1 MKSKIKSFFKG
12 VLVVFLAIIVI
23 FMVLLF
29 FGEDKSGDYNEIADL
44 IKGEK
49 IEQAENLLN
58 KSSYSKMDYS
68 DEDGKKKM
76 ELYRKLYTKE
86 KKYDEAADVVIAY
99 LKANNMD
106 IKAENTDSADGVE
119 LYDLVWNVS
128 DIYNKLSA
136 EKQKEVMN
144 LMGESLQ
151 KKVNS
156 EGREQREANLAKNE
170 EFEKVEY
177 YINNESVEDAKKMLD
192 ESSFSKIGYKES
204 TDETV
209 ISGGI
214 LKLRL
219 YKDLY
224 IKQEMYD
231 DAVDVMLTFV
241 KENEG
246 NHKNDQSVSTF
257 IADIYDKLSDEKK
270 NEAME
275 LMGDTLTTELNR
287 RKAEWI
293 WKKYFV

>member
-12 VLVVFLAIIVI
+12 VFVVFLAIIVI

-128 DIYNKLSA
+128 DIFNKLSA
-136 EKQKEVMN
+136 EKQKEVMD

-177 YINNESVEDAKKMLD
+177 YIKNESPEDAKKMLE

-214 LKLRL
+214 LKMRL

-224 IKQEMYD
+224 IKLGMYD

-287 RKAEWI
+287 LKE
-293 WKKYFV
+293 K

>member
-68 DEDGKKKM
+68 DEDGEKKM
-76 ELYRKLYTKE
+76 DLYRKLYTKE
-86 KKYDEAADVVIAY
+86 KKYDEAADVVIDY
-99 LKANNMD
+99 LKANNID
-106 IKAENTDSADGVE
+106 IKAENPDSADKLGQI
-119 LYDLVWNVS
+119 VWDVS
-128 DIYNKLSA
+128 DIYNKLSE
-136 EKQKEVMN
+136 EKQKEVMD

-151 KKVNS
+151 KDVNY

-192 ESSFSKIGYKES
+192 ESSFSKIVYKES

-214 LKLRL
+214 LKMRL

-246 NHKNDQSVSTF
+246 NHKYDQSVSAF

-270 NEAME
+270 NEAMD
-275 LMGDTLTTELNR
+275 LMGDTLTTELSR
-287 RKAEWI
+287 RKG
-293 WKKYFV
+293 

>member
-76 ELYRKLYTKE
+76 ELYRKLYTME

-214 LKLRL
+214 LKMRL

-287 RKAEWI
+287 RKAE
-293 WKKYFV
+293 

>member
-136 EKQKEVMN
+136 DKQKEVMN

-214 LKLRL
+214 LKMRL

-287 RKAEWI
+287 RKAE
-293 WKKYFV
+293 

>member
-12 VLVVFLAIIVI
+12 VFVVFLAIIVI

-136 EKQKEVMN
+136 EKQKEVMD

-177 YINNESVEDAKKMLD
+177 YIKNESPEDAKKMLE

-214 LKLRL
+214 LKMRL

-224 IKQEMYD
+224 IKLGMYD

-275 LMGDTLTTELNR
+275 LMGDTLTTELNI
-287 RKAEWI
+287 A
-293 WKKYFV
+293 

>member
-1 MKSKIKSFFKG
+1 MKSKITSFFKG

-136 EKQKEVMN
+136 EKQKEVMD

-177 YINNESVEDAKKMLD
+177 YIKNESPEDAKKMLE

-214 LKLRL
+214 LKMRL

-224 IKQEMYD
+224 IKLGMYD

-287 RKAEWI
+287 LKE
-293 WKKYFV
+293 K

>member
-68 DEDGKKKM
+68 DEDGEKKM
-76 ELYRKLYTKE
+76 DLYRKLYTKE
-86 KKYDEAADVVIAY
+86 KKYDEAADVVIDY
-99 LKANNMD
+99 LKANNID
-106 IKAENTDSADGVE
+106 IKAENPDSADKLGQI
-119 LYDLVWNVS
+119 VWDVS
-128 DIYNKLSA
+128 DIYNKLSE
-136 EKQKEVMN
+136 EKQKEVMD

-151 KKVNS
+151 KDVNY

-177 YINNESVEDAKKMLD
+177 YINNESVEDAKKMLE

-214 LKLRL
+214 LKMRL

-224 IKQEMYD
+224 IKLGMYD

-246 NHKNDQSVSTF
+246 NHKYDQSVSTF

-287 RKAEWI
+287 GKAE
-293 WKKYFV
+293 

>member
-1 MKSKIKSFFKG
+1 MKAKIKSFFKG
-12 VLVVFLAIIVI
+12 VLVVFLAIIVF

-136 EKQKEVMN
+136 EKQKEVMD

-151 KKVNS
+151 KDVNY

-192 ESSFSKIGYKES
+192 ESSFSKIGYNES

-214 LKLRL
+214 LKMRL

-246 NHKNDQSVSTF
+246 NHKYDQSVSAF

-287 RKAEWI
+287 RKAE
-293 WKKYFV
+293 

>member
-86 KKYDEAADVVIAY
+86 KKYDEAADVVIDY
-99 LKANNMD
+99 LKANNID
-106 IKAENTDSADGVE
+106 IKAENPDSADKLGQI
-119 LYDLVWNVS
+119 VWDVS
-128 DIYNKLSA
+128 DIYNNLSE
-136 EKQKEVMN
+136 EKQKEVMD

-151 KKVNS
+151 KDVNY

-209 ISGGI
+209 ITGGI
-214 LKLRL
+214 LKMRL

-224 IKQEMYD
+224 IKLGMYD
-231 DAVDVMLTFV
+231 DAVYVMLTFV

-246 NHKNDQSVSTF
+246 NHKYDQSVSVF

-270 NEAME
+270 NEAMD
-275 LMGDTLTTELNR
+275 LMGDTLTTELSR
-287 RKAEWI
+287 RKG
-293 WKKYFV
+293 

>member
-177 YINNESVEDAKKMLD
+177 YINNESVEDAKKMLE

-204 TDETV
+204 TDEAV

-214 LKLRL
+214 LKMRL

-246 NHKNDQSVSTF
+246 NHKNDQSVSAF

-270 NEAME
+270 NEAMG

-287 RKAEWI
+287 RKAE
-293 WKKYFV
+293 

>member
-1 MKSKIKSFFKG
+1 MKAKIKSFFKG
-12 VLVVFLAIIVI
+12 VLIVFLAIVVI
-23 FMVLLF
+23 FMVFLF
-29 FGEDKSGDYNEIADL
+29 LDEKKSGDYNKITEL

-49 IEQAENLLN
+49 IEQAEKLLN

-68 DEDGKKKM
+68 DVNGEKKM
-76 ELYRKLYTKE
+76 TLYRKLYTKE

-99 LKANNMD
+99 LKANNID
-106 IKAENTDSADGVE
+106 IKAENPTSTDE
-119 LYDLVWNVS
+119 LGQIVWDVS
-128 DIYNKLSA
+128 DIYNKLSE
-136 EKQKEVMN
+136 EKQKEVMD

-151 KKVNS
+151 NDVNY
-156 EGREQREANLAKNE
+156 EKREVREANLAKFE
-170 EFEKVEY
+170 EFDKVEY
-177 YINNESVEDAKKMLD
+177 YIKNESPEEAKKALE

-209 ISGGI
+209 MTGGI
-214 LKLRL
+214 FKMRL

-224 IKQEMYD
+224 IKLGMYD

-287 RKAEWI
+287 RKAE
-293 WKKYFV
+293 

>member
-106 IKAENTDSADGVE
+106 IKAENTDLADGVE

-214 LKLRL
+214 LKMRL

-287 RKAEWI
+287 RKAE
-293 WKKYFV
+293 

>member
-1 MKSKIKSFFKG
+1 MKLKKLKNKNFYIWIIIAILAVIIIFRAFLFFNDAKTDDAIRKEYDQISGLIAGEKCEEAEKLLSKSGYSKISYT
-12 VLVVFLAIIVI
+12 
-23 FMVLLF
+23 
-29 FGEDKSGDYNEIADL
+29 D
-44 IKGEK
+44 
-49 IEQAENLLN
+49 ENG
-58 KSSYSKMDYS
+58 YYKM
-68 DEDGKKKM
+68 K
-76 ELYRKLYTKE
+76 LYRSLYIKE
-86 KKYDEAADVVIAY
+86 KKYDEAANIIVAY
-99 LKANNMD
+99 LKDNNID
-106 IKAENTDSADGVE
+106 VNSEQTDSSVAMNLD
-119 LYDLVWNVS
+119 DIVWTTS
-128 DIYNKLSA
+128 DIYDELS
-136 EKQKEVMN
+136 EPKKKEVMD

-177 YINNESVEDAKKMLD
+177 YINNESVEDAKKMLE

-214 LKLRL
+214 LKMRL

-246 NHKNDQSVSTF
+246 NHKYDQSVSTF

-287 RKAEWI
+287 RKG
-293 WKKYFV
+293 

>member
-106 IKAENTDSADGVE
+106 IKAENTDSTPSAE

-214 LKLRL
+214 LKMRL

-287 RKAEWI
+287 RKAE
-293 WKKYFV
+293 

>member
-68 DEDGKKKM
+68 DEDGEKKM

-86 KKYDEAADVVIAY
+86 KKYDEAADVVIDY
-99 LKANNMD
+99 LKANNID
-106 IKAENTDSADGVE
+106 IKAENPDSADKLGQI
-119 LYDLVWNVS
+119 VWDVS
-128 DIYNKLSA
+128 DIYNKLSE
-136 EKQKEVMN
+136 EKQKEVMD

-151 KKVNS
+151 KDVNY

-170 EFEKVEY
+170 EFEKVEC
-177 YINNESVEDAKKMLD
+177 YINNESVEDAKKMLE

-204 TDETV
+204 DDETV

-214 LKLRL
+214 LKMRL

-246 NHKNDQSVSTF
+246 NHKYDQSVSAF

-270 NEAME
+270 NEAMD
-275 LMGDTLTTELNR
+275 LMGDTLTTELSR
-287 RKAEWI
+287 RKG
-293 WKKYFV
+293 

>member
-1 MKSKIKSFFKG
+1 M
-12 VLVVFLAIIVI
+12 
-23 FMVLLF
+23 
-29 FGEDKSGDYNEIADL
+29 
-44 IKGEK
+44 
-49 IEQAENLLN
+49 N

-68 DEDGKKKM
+68 DVNGEKKM
-76 ELYRKLYTKE
+76 TLYRKLYTKE

-99 LKANNMD
+99 LKANNID
-106 IKAENTDSADGVE
+106 IKAENPTSTDE
-119 LYDLVWNVS
+119 LGQIVWDVS
-128 DIYNKLSA
+128 DIYNKLSG
-136 EKQKEVMN
+136 EKQKEVMD

-151 KKVNS
+151 KDVNY

-177 YINNESVEDAKKMLD
+177 YINNEPVEDAKKMLD
-192 ESSFSKIGYKES
+192 ESSFSKIGYNES

-214 LKLRL
+214 LKMRL

-246 NHKNDQSVSTF
+246 NHKYDQSVSAF

-287 RKAEWI
+287 RKAE
-293 WKKYFV
+293 

>member
-49 IEQAENLLN
+49 IEQAEKLLN

-128 DIYNKLSA
+128 DIYNKLSE
-136 EKQKEVMN
+136 EKQKEVMD

-151 KKVNS
+151 NDVNY
-156 EGREQREANLAKNE
+156 EKREVREANLAKFE
-170 EFEKVEY
+170 EFDKVEY
-177 YINNESVEDAKKMLD
+177 YIKNESPEEAKKALE

-209 ISGGI
+209 MTGGI
-214 LKLRL
+214 FKMRL

-224 IKQEMYD
+224 IKLGMYD

-287 RKAEWI
+287 RKAE
-293 WKKYFV
+293 

>member
-68 DEDGKKKM
+68 DEDGEKKM

-86 KKYDEAADVVIAY
+86 KKYDEAADVVIDY
-99 LKANNMD
+99 LKANNID
-106 IKAENTDSADGVE
+106 IKAENPDSADKLGQI
-119 LYDLVWNVS
+119 VWDVS
-128 DIYNKLSA
+128 DIYNKLSE
-136 EKQKEVMN
+136 EKQKEVMD

-151 KKVNS
+151 KDVNY

-177 YINNESVEDAKKMLD
+177 YINNESVEDAKKMLE

-204 TDETV
+204 ADETV

-214 LKLRL
+214 LKMRL

-246 NHKNDQSVSTF
+246 NHKYDQSVSAF

-270 NEAME
+270 NEAMD
-275 LMGDTLTTELNR
+275 LMGDTLTTELSR
-287 RKAEWI
+287 RKG
-293 WKKYFV
+293 

>member
-1 MKSKIKSFFKG
+1 MKAKIKSFFKG

-136 EKQKEVMN
+136 EKQKEVMD

-177 YINNESVEDAKKMLD
+177 YIKNESPEDAKKMLE

-214 LKLRL
+214 LKMRL

-224 IKQEMYD
+224 IKLGMYD

-287 RKAEWI
+287 LKE
-293 WKKYFV
+293 K

>member
-12 VLVVFLAIIVI
+12 VFVVFLAIIVI

-136 EKQKEVMN
+136 EKQKEVMD

-214 LKLRL
+214 LKMRL

-287 RKAEWI
+287 LKE
-293 WKKYFV
+293 K

>member
-49 IEQAENLLN
+49 IEQAEKLLN

-177 YINNESVEDAKKMLD
+177 YINNESVEDAKKMLE

-204 TDETV
+204 ADETV

-214 LKLRL
+214 LKMRL

-246 NHKNDQSVSTF
+246 NHKNDQSVSAF

-287 RKAEWI
+287 RKAE
-293 WKKYFV
+293 

>member
-214 LKLRL
+214 LKMRL

-257 IADIYDKLSDEKK
+257 IADIYDKFSDEKK

-287 RKAEWI
+287 RKAE
-293 WKKYFV
+293 

>member
-44 IKGEK
+44 IKGAK

-214 LKLRL
+214 LKMRL

-287 RKAEWI
+287 RKAE
-293 WKKYFV
+293 

>member
-12 VLVVFLAIIVI
+12 VFVVFLAIIVI

-136 EKQKEVMN
+136 EKQKEVMD

-156 EGREQREANLAKNE
+156 EVREQREANLAKNE

-177 YINNESVEDAKKMLD
+177 YIKNESPEDAKKMLE

-214 LKLRL
+214 LKMRL

-224 IKQEMYD
+224 IKLGMYD

-287 RKAEWI
+287 LKE
-293 WKKYFV
+293 K

>member
-1 MKSKIKSFFKG
+1 MKAKIKSFFKG
-12 VLVVFLAIIVI
+12 VLIVFLAIVVI
-23 FMVLLF
+23 FMVFLF
-29 FGEDKSGDYNEIADL
+29 LDEKKSGDYNEITEL

-49 IEQAENLLN
+49 IEQAEKLLN

-68 DEDGKKKM
+68 DVNGEKKM
-76 ELYRKLYTKE
+76 TLYRKLYTKE

-99 LKANNMD
+99 LKANNID
-106 IKAENTDSADGVE
+106 IKAENPTSTDE
-119 LYDLVWNVS
+119 LGQIVWDVS
-128 DIYNKLSA
+128 DIYNKLSE
-136 EKQKEVMN
+136 EKQKEVMD

-151 KKVNS
+151 NDVNY
-156 EGREQREANLAKNE
+156 EKREVREANLAKFE
-170 EFEKVEY
+170 EFDKVEY
-177 YINNESVEDAKKMLD
+177 YIKNESPGEAKKALE

-209 ISGGI
+209 MTGGI
-214 LKLRL
+214 FKMRL

-224 IKQEMYD
+224 IKLGMYD

-287 RKAEWI
+287 RKAE
-293 WKKYFV
+293 

>member
-136 EKQKEVMN
+136 EKQKEVMD

-177 YINNESVEDAKKMLD
+177 YIKNESPEDAKKMLE

-214 LKLRL
+214 LKMRL

-224 IKQEMYD
+224 IKLGMYD

-270 NEAME
+270 NEAMD

-287 RKAEWI
+287 RKG
-293 WKKYFV
+293 

>member
-12 VLVVFLAIIVI
+12 VIVVFLAIIVI

-136 EKQKEVMN
+136 EKQKEVMD

-177 YINNESVEDAKKMLD
+177 YIKNESPEDAKKMLE

-214 LKLRL
+214 LKMRL

-224 IKQEMYD
+224 IKLGMYD

-287 RKAEWI
+287 LKE
-293 WKKYFV
+293 K

>member
-12 VLVVFLAIIVI
+12 VFVVFLAIIVI

-136 EKQKEVMN
+136 EKQKEVMD

-156 EGREQREANLAKNE
+156 KGREQREANLAKNE

-177 YINNESVEDAKKMLD
+177 YIKNESPEDAKKMLE

-214 LKLRL
+214 LKMRL

-224 IKQEMYD
+224 IKLGMYD

-287 RKAEWI
+287 LKE
-293 WKKYFV
+293 K

>member
-68 DEDGKKKM
+68 DVNGEKKM
-76 ELYRKLYTKE
+76 TLYRKLYTKE

-99 LKANNMD
+99 LKANNID
-106 IKAENTDSADGVE
+106 IKAENPTSTDE
-119 LYDLVWNVS
+119 LGQIVWDVS
-128 DIYNKLSA
+128 DIYNKLSG
-136 EKQKEVMN
+136 EKQKEVMD

-151 KKVNS
+151 KDVNY

-177 YINNESVEDAKKMLD
+177 YIKNESPEDAKKMLE

-214 LKLRL
+214 LKMRL

-224 IKQEMYD
+224 IKLGMYD

-287 RKAEWI
+287 LKE
-293 WKKYFV
+293 K

>member
-209 ISGGI
+209 ISGDI
-214 LKLRL
+214 LKMRL

-287 RKAEWI
+287 RKAE
-293 WKKYFV
+293 

>member
-136 EKQKEVMN
+136 EKQKRSYEFD
-144 LMGESLQ
+144 
-151 KKVNS
+151 
-156 EGREQREANLAKNE
+156 GRK
-170 EFEKVEY
+170 FTEK
-177 YINNESVEDAKKMLD
+177 
-192 ESSFSKIGYKES
+192 G
-204 TDETV
+204 
-209 ISGGI
+209 
-214 LKLRL
+214 
-219 YKDLY
+219 
-224 IKQEMYD
+224 
-231 DAVDVMLTFV
+231 
-241 KENEG
+241 
-246 NHKNDQSVSTF
+246 
-257 IADIYDKLSDEKK
+257 
-270 NEAME
+270 
-275 LMGDTLTTELNR
+275 
-287 RKAEWI
+287 
-293 WKKYFV
+293 

>member
-12 VLVVFLAIIVI
+12 VFVVFLAIIVI

-136 EKQKEVMN
+136 EKQKEVMD

-177 YINNESVEDAKKMLD
+177 YIKNESPEDAKKMLE

-214 LKLRL
+214 LKMRL

-224 IKQEMYD
+224 IKLGMYD

-257 IADIYDKLSDEKK
+257 ITDIYDKLSDEKK

-287 RKAEWI
+287 LKE
-293 WKKYFV
+293 K

>member
-12 VLVVFLAIIVI
+12 VFVVFLAIIVI

-136 EKQKEVMN
+136 EKQKEVMD

-177 YINNESVEDAKKMLD
+177 YIKNESPEDAKKMLE

-214 LKLRL
+214 LKMRL

-224 IKQEMYD
+224 IKLGMYD

-275 LMGDTLTTELNR
+275 LM
-287 RKAEWI
+287 
-293 WKKYFV
+293 